1 MDYGPMDEFTT
12 LKIIVDGKE
21 KRRIF
26 AATDAAP
33 RGNEVNMTSY
43 VYFVVSFFST
53 SNDDGILKLCVC
65 IRNHILFVD
74 CCLLG
79 WNINNTGFM
88 CVCHNVSQIPGEII
102 IPH

>member
-21 KRRIF
+21 KRSPFVVLRMH
-26 AATDAAP
+26 DKL
-33 RGNEVNMTSY
+33 NDVHNKTSY

-65 IRNHILFVD
+65 IRNHILFVVFV
-74 CCLLG
+74 CLAGISITPGL
-79 WNINNTGFM
+79 
-88 CVCHNVSQIPGEII
+88 CVCVIMYARSQERLS
-102 IPH
+102 

>member
-1 MDYGPMDEFTT
+1 MDEFTT

-43 VYFVVSFFST
+43 VYFVVSFFHIFST
-53 SNDDGILKLCVC
+53 SNDDWMIEMVRMYKESYLICWL
-65 IRNHILFVD
+65 LFAW
-74 CCLLG
+74 LEY
-79 WNINNTGFM
+79 
-88 CVCHNVSQIPGEII
+88 Q
-102 IPH
+102 